1 MKRIV
6 IHWTGGTNKASALD
20 RNHYHFIVQGDGS
33 IVKGGYTPQDN
44 LSTATPYAAH
54 TRGLNTGSIGVA
66 FAAMHGA
73 KERPFSAGSYPIT
86 NVQVKAMVRLL
97 IDLCE
102 QYNIAV
108 TPQTVLTH
116 AEVHGTLG
124 VAQSGKWDVTWLPG
138 MDQAGHPSAVGDL
151 LRQKIRDA
159 RRSPSKALDTQPLPV
174 QNTAQ
179 MPDWLAKLLQAIKA
193 IFGIRQ

>member
-1 MKRIV
+1 
-6 IHWTGGTNKASALD
+6 
-20 RNHYHFIVQGDGS
+20 
-33 IVKGGYTPQDN
+33 
-44 LSTATPYAAH
+44 
-54 TRGLNTGSIGVA
+54 
-66 FAAMHGA
+66 MHGA

-116 AEVHGTLG
+116 AEVQGTLG
-124 VAQSGKWDVTWLPG
+124 IAQSGKWDVTWLPG
-138 MDQAGHPSAVGDL
+138 MDHAGHPSAVGDL

-159 RRSPSKALDTQPLPV
+159 RRAPSDKQDTTPPYAPYTRQ
-174 QNTAQ
+174 A
-179 MPDWLAKLLQAIKA
+179 PDWLSAI
-193 IFGIRQ
+193 IRFLKSVFSR